1 MGTLKVLGM
10 AKGIF
15 SQGVC
20 ILLERPISIEQIT
33 LALSDF
39 EVLGTREES
48 EEWAMGG
55 PSALVMFDETTGG
68 TVTIDTVDHQW
79 PDDMGDPQTEFMV
92 FGAWSMGHFGPYAYP
107 GGLERASQQSWAW
120 RDAPEVIARHT
131 AFIRIRTSYVIGQ
144 GEDVKCLPEDYDPV
158 GELQFT
164 NKIVQELLELD
175 GALCYYNPNGEV
187 LLDQDGFRSSLNYGW
202 ANELLPLDLWS
213 NVRLF
218 NIDETWALMDT
229 VGNWQLE
236 IPDIEACFVVDDY
249 EVNEVANFLRNASN
263 YLVQSGAII
272 NDGETMDGPGD
283 LRWQAVQFENGICDP
298 PRQTLRF
305 VPMDDHP
312 IPKIVEET
320 GRAEE
325 EDSAEDQADDEPSG
339 D

>member
-1 MGTLKVLGM
+1 M

-15 SQGVC
+15 TQGVC
-20 ILLERPISIEQIT
+20 VLLSRPIPISEVA

-55 PSALVMFDETTGG
+55 PSALLMFDEESGG
-68 TVTIDTVDHQW
+68 TVTVDTVDHLW
-79 PDDMGDPQTEFMV
+79 PDDMGDPQSDLMV

-107 GGLERASQQSWAW
+107 GGLERAAQQSWSW
-120 RDAPEVIARHT
+120 REGADVIEQHQ
-131 AFIRIRTSYVIGQ
+131 AFIRLRTSYVIGKFDK
-144 GEDVKCLPEDYDPV
+144 EDDAKCFPEDYDPV
-158 GELQFT
+158 KELHFS
-164 NKIVQELLELD
+164 NRIVQSLLTLD

-187 LLDQDGFRSSLNYGW
+187 LLDQDNFRNSLNYGW
-202 ANELLPLDLWS
+202 ANELLPLDVWS

-229 VGNWQLE
+229 VGNWQLD

-249 EVNEVANFLRNASN
+249 EVNDVANFLRNATN
-263 YLVQSGAII
+263 YLVQSGAVI

-283 LRWQAVQFENGICDP
+283 VRWAAIRFENGICDP
-298 PRQTLRF
+298 PRETLRF
-305 VPMDDHP
+305 VPMDDHEV
-312 IPKIVEET
+312 PKIVQT
-320 GRAEE
+320 SGRAE
-325 EDSAEDQADDEPSG
+325 EDQADDDSSV